1 MKRWCCLAFV
11 FLAILPVS
19 AAAIGHNAF
28 HVFGTDTLS
37 DPEHVAP
44 VVDGTEYTPNI
55 PTVPADPVVDG
66 ITLRLTFA
74 SGETVSPERL
84 IQVTCRGYR
93 PGEDFVIRND
103 QMRFSVIGLD
113 LIAYYGFVDIDEDQ
127 DDWADWVRFDN
138 ADCWRF
144 VVSGAE
150 PLTRAEA
157 FISYHT
163 PNTVTETPMPDLLGN
178 RMNLLMPNSSLT
190 DPYSPLSGLQVPI
203 DADRLIVLVHGW
215 NPMGPAEGDIG
226 DGDSDR
232 ENHFA
237 CDPTTYEGDTRLCW
251 GWSQLVN
258 NLMTNAAIQE
268 GDWTMALYDWS
279 RDAST
284 GSANPLFVIKNSN
297 ASRDAAHAHGLHLGN
312 LLSYGRPNLKEVH
325 IIAHSAGN
333 WLARR
338 AAERLRHIYRDRI
351 HIRITSLD
359 PFVNDDDAGPTDD
372 PDLVVDFEMA
382 RQWVDY
388 LENYYVV
395 DFDTDFFTGEFE
407 GTGWT
412 SGDFLLW
419 NRNLDIET
427 LGLEQ
432 LFDEEYMIEH
442 GGPVRWYADTA
453 VAALDLKMTTN
464 PDPVRPDEQVYYALT
479 VSNLSSSTLTGVVLD
494 AQTPNYMRAYN
505 SANTAGGDCI
515 TVSVYCTP
523 GETVRWQLG
532 ALAPGE
538 VRTVQMA
545 PVLYDG
551 PPPNGTVLSH
561 AASAYRFG
569 WGAVAIGNTVV
580 DSTPALALSLEE
592 ERDPVGP
599 DGLQSYRL
607 RVRNLASLAVSA
619 GELAATVPVGT
630 SFVAAPDGGV
640 PQGDEVRWSLG
651 TLAPGAEVVRR
662 LTVQVDGTLSNGAL
676 VVADASVSGLLNGQ
690 AVAADAN
697 AVMAV
702 HAAPPLGLSMNAN
715 PDPVRPDEQVYYAL
729 TVSNLSS
736 STLTGVVL
744 DAQTPN
750 YMRAYNSANTAGGD
764 CITVSVYCTPGET
777 VRWQL
782 GALAPG
788 EVRTVQMAP
797 VLYDGPPP
805 DGTVLRAE
813 ATVYFDGGT
822 ATAARDV
829 VVDSA
834 RTDTDDDGIGDN
846 IDNCP
851 NTPNPDQAD
860 GDYDGLGDV
869 CDAGTDADRDD
880 VPDGSDNCPL
890 ISNANQ
896 ADLDDDGRGDAC
908 DAIQEICD
916 GDPLMVDALTFGPGT
931 HTLTSEQSIATQGA
945 VHLTAGADVTFHAPT
960 VMFQPGFRVASGAT
974 IHALAGA
981 AVCAAPAAE
990 SFTVETTT
998 VQTHED
1004 PNELPADVLASPLP
1018 VTHAA
1023 QLPDWVIELLAL
1035 YGVDLDHVDHLLLD
1049 PQGWWLLFET
1059 PDGVLPADEN
1069 GLSDIYRLDLLT
1081 ATLSLLSRTPWGNA
1095 GNGPSR
1101 YPAADASGE
1110 LVMFQ
1115 SDAQDL
1121 VADDDNNVTDI
1132 FLHEVPLGETSRI
1145 TATAAGAS
1153 AHPAV
1158 DAAGEDLLYDQQTEA
1173 GHRQVLLD
1181 GLWGVK
1187 APEPISLAA
1196 DSTGL
1201 LLDNHHP
1208 AISADGR
1215 FVAYLEALAP
1225 AADQPGCQVHLYDRD
1240 SGRYRREPCP
1250 EALAAGPETAR
1261 PYFSADGTQVEWYLP
1276 GAVGPVVVPNP
1287 LLAVPEGGAP

>member
-551 PPPNGTVLSH
+551 PPP
-561 AASAYRFG
+561 
-569 WGAVAIGNTVV
+569 
-580 DSTPALALSLEE
+580 
-592 ERDPVGP
+592 
-599 DGLQSYRL
+599 
-607 RVRNLASLAVSA
+607 
-619 GELAATVPVGT
+619 
-630 SFVAAPDGGV
+630 
-640 PQGDEVRWSLG
+640 
-651 TLAPGAEVVRR
+651 
-662 LTVQVDGTLSNGAL
+662 
-676 VVADASVSGLLNGQ
+676 
-690 AVAADAN
+690 
-697 AVMAV
+697 
-702 HAAPPLGLSMNAN
+702 
-715 PDPVRPDEQVYYAL
+715 
-729 TVSNLSS
+729 
-736 STLTGVVL
+736 
-744 DAQTPN
+744 
-750 YMRAYNSANTAGGD
+750 
-764 CITVSVYCTPGET
+764 
-777 VRWQL
+777 
-782 GALAPG
+782 
-788 EVRTVQMAP
+788 
-797 VLYDGPPP
+797 

-931 HTLTSEQSIATQGA
+931 HTLTSEQRIATQGA